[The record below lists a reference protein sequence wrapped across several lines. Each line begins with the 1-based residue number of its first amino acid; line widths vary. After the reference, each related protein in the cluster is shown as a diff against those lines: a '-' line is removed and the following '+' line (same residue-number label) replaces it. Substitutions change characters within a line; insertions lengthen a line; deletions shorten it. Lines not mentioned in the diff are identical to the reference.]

1 MQCILIVYKKQDVDS
16 FCFIRT
22 GQNIRIQKKIPLLKS
37 MKSFEQIISK
47 PTFNKNDLVV
57 LLKAEG
63 YDKDLLFKNANEVKL
78 AEVGNKIYFRGLV
91 EFSNVCSKDCFY
103 CGIRNSNTAV
113 SRYNLSDIEIIEA
126 ARFAYKNNYGSLVLQ
141 SGELSSPTFTLRVE
155 NLLRQ
160 IKALS
165 NNELGVTLSLGEQ
178 PEEVYQRWFEAGAH
192 RYLLRIETSN
202 PVLYRKIHPL
212 SHSFQQRLNCLH
224 SLKKLGYQTG
234 TGVMIGLPFQTIDDL
249 ANDLLF
255 MQQFDID
262 MVGMGPYIE
271 HAQTPLYQF
280 KNELWSINERFIM
293 ALKMIAVLR
302 LLMKDINIVASTAL
316 QAIDPLGREKA
327 VHVGA
332 NVIMPNITPGPY
344 RNHYALYENK
354 PCADQN
360 LSENKAC
367 SDALLSFNDSEIGFG
382 QWGDS
387 KHFLK
392 KKKLK

>member
-1 MQCILIVYKKQDVDS
+1 
-16 FCFIRT
+16 
-22 GQNIRIQKKIPLLKS
+22 
-37 MKSFEQIISK
+37 
-47 PTFNKNDLVV
+47 
-57 LLKAEG
+57 
-63 YDKDLLFKNANEVKL
+63 
-78 AEVGNKIYFRGLV
+78 
-91 EFSNVCSKDCFY
+91 
-103 CGIRNSNTAV
+103 
-113 SRYNLSDIEIIEA
+113 
-126 ARFAYKNNYGSLVLQ
+126 
-141 SGELSSPTFTLRVE
+141 
-155 NLLRQ
+155 
-160 IKALS
+160 
-165 NNELGVTLSLGEQ
+165 
-178 PEEVYQRWFEAGAH
+178 
-192 RYLLRIETSN
+192 
-202 PVLYRKIHPL
+202 
-212 SHSFQQRLNCLH
+212 
-224 SLKKLGYQTG
+224 
-234 TGVMIGLPFQTIDDL
+234 MIGLPFQTIDDL